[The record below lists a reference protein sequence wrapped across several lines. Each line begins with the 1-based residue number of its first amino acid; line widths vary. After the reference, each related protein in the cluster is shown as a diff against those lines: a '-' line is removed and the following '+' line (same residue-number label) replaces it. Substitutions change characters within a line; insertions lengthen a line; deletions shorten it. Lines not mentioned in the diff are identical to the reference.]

1 VAGGRFKVIAVPHDA
16 DSASSAAT
24 ESGDFSRAGSFKRG
38 GTIVKVDKELY
49 ALPARDRI
57 AAAELVVVT
66 VHTDTNVLGRGF
78 VCVPCRGGLY
88 GMHAAVLCGVVYGVT
103 VWVLWCVVCGVWG
116 GERTVCGC
124 CGVWCERGRGDCVW

>member
-1 VAGGRFKVIAVPHDA
+1 MSILGRTPERARARVAGGRFKVIAVPHDG
-16 DSASSAAT
+16 DSAAGSDV
-24 ESGDFSRAGSFKRG
+24 SGDFSRAGSLRRG

-78 VCVPCRGGLY
+78 VCVPCRGAFC
-88 GMHAAVLCGVVYGVT
+88 MDVV
-103 VWVLWCVVCGVWG
+103 
-116 GERTVCGC
+116 RF
-124 CGVWCERGRGDCVW
+124 VWCGAI

>member
-1 VAGGRFKVIAVPHDA
+1 MSILGRTPERARARVAGGRFKVIAVPHDG
-16 DSASSAAT
+16 DSAAGSSDA
-24 ESGDFSRAGSFKRG
+24 SGGFSRAGSLRRG

-78 VCVPCRGGLY
+78 VCVPCRGASCIL
-88 GMHAAVLCGVVYGVT
+88 GVVRC
-103 VWVLWCVVCGVWG
+103 VWVWCVLYWVWA
-116 GERTVCGC
+116 
-124 CGVWCERGRGDCVW
+124 